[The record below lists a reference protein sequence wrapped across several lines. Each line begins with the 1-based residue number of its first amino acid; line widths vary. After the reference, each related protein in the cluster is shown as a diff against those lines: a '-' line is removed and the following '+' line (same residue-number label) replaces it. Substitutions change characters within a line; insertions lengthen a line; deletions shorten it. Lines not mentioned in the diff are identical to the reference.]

1 MTVLSAAER
10 RALKARAHPLR
21 PVVIVGSKGLS
32 ESVVKEADIAL
43 QSHELIKVKLASD
56 DREERASQYLAL
68 AAALDASPV
77 QQIGKVAVLYR
88 EKAEA
93 PAPPAEPV
101 RARRPAPR
109 RPRTVSRPPSAA
121 TTRERSHSRT
131 LPSRARRTAPKARP
145 ARKPRPRP

>member
-1 MTVLSAAER
+1 MTALTAAER

-32 ESVVKEADIAL
+32 DAVVKEADIAL

-56 DREERASQYLAL
+56 DREERASQYRAL

-88 EKAEA
+88 EKAE
-93 PAPPAEPV
+93 PTAPPAEPV
-101 RARRPAPR
+101 QARRPAPR
-109 RPRTVSRPPSAA
+109 RPRTASRPPSAA
-121 TTRERSHSRT
+121 ATRERSHLHT
-131 LPSRARRTAPKARP
+131 PPPRARRAPPKARP